1 MSKMYTS
8 KIIGMGFHVPDQI
21 INNND
26 LAELMETSDEWI
38 QSRSGIKERRWA
50 TEDITTFDL
59 ALKAS
64 SNAISK
70 ASIDHNEI
78 DMIILGTL
86 CSDYFFPGVS
96 AQLQDKLGLKT
107 VGAFDIKAACSAFI
121 YSLSIADQF
130 IKTGMA
136 QTILVVGA
144 ETQTKLIDKT
154 TKGRDIAVL
163 FGDGAGAAIVQ
174 RSNDNSQILSTH
186 LHCEGKDMR
195 NLWMEAPGTS
205 SGSWFKGQ
213 VFDSERFTPKM
224 NGREVFRNAVKRFP
238 EVINEALRYNDLSID
253 DIKLII
259 PHQANYRISEAV
271 AKKMG
276 VDMNIVYSNIHKY
289 GNTTAASIPIALT
302 EASEEGLIERG
313 ENIVLAAFGAGYTW
327 ASAAIRW

>member
-8 KIIGMGFHVPDQI
+8 KIIGMGFHVPNQI
-21 INNND
+21 INNDD

-70 ASIDHNEI
+70 AGIDHDEI

-86 CSDYFFPGVS
+86 SSDYFFPGVS
-96 AQLQDKLGLKT
+96 SQLQDKLGLKT

-205 SGSWFKGQ
+205 PGSWFKNQ
-213 VFDSERFTPKM
+213 TYDIKRFSPKM

-238 EVINEALRYNDLSID
+238 EVINESLIYNNLSID

-259 PHQANYRISEAV
+259 PHQANYRISQAV
-271 AKKMG
+271 AKQMG
-276 VDMNIVYSNIHKY
+276 VDMNMVYSNIHKY
-289 GNTTAASIPIALT
+289 GNTTSATIPILLGEALD
-302 EASEEGLIERG
+302 EGLIKKG
-313 ENIVLAAFGAGYTW
+313 EHIILAAFGAGYTW